1 MVVRIRAGRPQPKT
15 IMAACNTLLDGSGW
29 VVRDWQI
36 DSLLEPLPLNRRFT
50 LELTSG
56 DDWSEV
62 PDLYAL
68 HAELLAKHS
77 QKQTQAAT

>member
-56 DDWSEV
+56 DDWAEV
-62 PDLYAL
+62 PCIYQL
-68 HAELLAKHS
+68 HQQLQADAAK
-77 QKQTQAAT
+77 KQVKA